1 MPNWDI
7 RLTENV
13 MDTLDLMMSR
23 VPIYRMSCGM
33 DRSGIDMLVKEL
45 DH

>member
-1 MPNWDI
+1 
-7 RLTENV
+7 
-13 MDTLDLMMSR
+13 MDTLDLMMPR

-33 DRSGIDMLVKEL
+33 DRSGVDMLVKEL